1 MSIVLHVRDVCE
13 NGALLERGAFPDVD
27 YSVSPAEAT
36 AAHGEE
42 LFEVLSQYIADFAQ
56 EFRKLEIP
64 GL

>member
-1 MSIVLHVRDVCE
+1 VSIVLHVRDVCE